1 MWTFASLTILLVVVV
16 ATTGENGCDDIKEN
30 RPPLKIL
37 YSVSS
42 QEGFNLRR
50 DVYLRLA
57 VAVRRAPTA
66 LVLALPP
73 FSRIPHWHANSYRK
87 QFPWSVF
94 FQIEPLKQYAPVAE
108 LADLVPSTELRI
120 DRLYRLT
127 HFENAFEGGHFK
139 EKWEFRNSTNCPGSV
154 DFWGYNT
161 VVENNQCVAF
171 QGSASK
177 IFELLA
183 LHPYDETVMFTN
195 AEILLHDD
203 YGTAEYWRAR
213 KSVQFSKNLIA
224 IAEKFILEKLECN
237 TYKCLNYFSLH
248 WRRGDFARGRP
259 DQVPSVNHTANQIV
273 AISKKPEISLKVLF
287 VATDSSDQEFD
298 VLKIFLENEGLNVIR
313 FDAKNEEIDHIDGAI
328 AIIDQIICSKSAY
341 FIGTHESTFTFRI
354 QEEREIMGF
363 DSDTT
368 FNRLCPDKGTCEKPS
383 RWKIV
388 N

>member
-1 MWTFASLTILLVVVV
+1 M
-16 ATTGENGCDDIKEN
+16 
-30 RPPLKIL
+30 
-37 YSVSS
+37 
-42 QEGFNLRR
+42 
-50 DVYLRLA
+50 
-57 VAVRRAPTA
+57 
-66 LVLALPP
+66 
-73 FSRIPHWHANSYRK
+73 
-87 QFPWSVF
+87 
-94 FQIEPLKQYAPVAE
+94 
-108 LADLVPSTELRI
+108 
-120 DRLYRLT
+120 
-127 HFENAFEGGHFK
+127 
-139 EKWEFRNSTNCPGSV
+139 
-154 DFWGYNT
+154 
-161 VVENNQCVAF
+161 AF